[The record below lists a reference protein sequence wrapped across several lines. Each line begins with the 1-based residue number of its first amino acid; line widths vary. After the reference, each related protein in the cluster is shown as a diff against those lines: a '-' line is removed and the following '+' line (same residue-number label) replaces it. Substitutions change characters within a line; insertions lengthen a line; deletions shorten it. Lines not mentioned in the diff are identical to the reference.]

1 MYKLKKIIKLLG
13 ILFTKQKHL
22 NLVLE
27 YIGGGTLKDI
37 IHNISI
43 GLPWKL
49 RVGYARD
56 IAAAMQY
63 LHSLNIIHRDLKS
76 DNCLVRE
83 NGRSVVVA
91 DFGLSRIINQSSAST
106 TSTAAK
112 KTNNKQ
118 SPLFTGDE
126 SLLKVANNNHSLQL
140 LSANLSGLTPVQ
152 SGTNSFIVAAKRKL
166 KRRGENH
173 PRKQR
178 YFYDEFNQYFLD
190 FN

>member
-1 MYKLKKIIKLLG
+1 LG

-27 YIGGGTLKDI
+27 YISGGTLKDI

-43 GLPWKL
+43 ALPWKL
-49 RVGYARD
+49 RVGYAKD
-56 IAAAMQY
+56 IASAMQY

-91 DFGLSRIINQSSAST
+91 DFGLSRIINSHYSSNAT
-106 TSTAAK
+106 IALPKKNLFAA
-112 KTNNKQ
+112 NKN
-118 SPLFTGDE
+118 
-126 SLLKVANNNHSLQL
+126 NNNHLCETDNMLKINNSVVV
-140 LSANLSGLTPVQ
+140 STNLSSLTSIQ

-173 PRKQR
+173 QRKQR
-178 YFYDEFNQYFLD
+178 
-190 FN
+190 